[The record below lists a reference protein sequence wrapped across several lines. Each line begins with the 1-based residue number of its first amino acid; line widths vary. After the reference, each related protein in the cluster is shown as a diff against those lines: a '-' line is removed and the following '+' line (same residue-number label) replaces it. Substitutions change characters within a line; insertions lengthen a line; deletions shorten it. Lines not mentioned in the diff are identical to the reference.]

1 MQKRQKRPHRRP
13 QKLRTRLLCRSKHL
27 KILVLNGPNLN
38 LLGARETSTYG
49 QTSLVE
55 IESRLLHLAKDL
67 SSPSTAKDRMASL
80 ELEFKQSN
88 VEGELVTIIQSCLEP
103 SSNVN
108 ISGVLINPGAYGH
121 TSIAIRDAFLAV
133 AIPFVEVHVSN
144 VYAREP
150 FRHKSYLSDVAVG
163 VIAGFG
169 AKSYELGLRALYDH
183 LIVNAVK

>member
-1 MQKRQKRPHRRP
+1 M
-13 QKLRTRLLCRSKHL
+13 

-49 QTSLVE
+49 KTSLAE
-55 IESRLLHLAKDL
+55 IESRLIKLAKDI
-67 SSPSTAKDRMASL
+67 SAANSKDL

-88 VEGELVTIIQSCLEP
+88 IEGELVNIIQSCLGAE
-103 SSNVN
+103 
-108 ISGVLINPGAYGH
+108 IAGVVINPGAYGH
-121 TSIAIRDAFLAV
+121 TSIAIRDAFLAI
-133 AIPFVEVHVSN
+133 AMPFVEVHVSN

-169 AKSYELGLRALYDH
+169 ANSYELGLRALYDH
-183 LIVNAVK
+183 LISTTNQ

>member
-1 MQKRQKRPHRRP
+1 M
-13 QKLRTRLLCRSKHL
+13 

-49 QTSLVE
+49 QTSLAE
-55 IESRLLHLAKDL
+55 IESRLVKLAKEI
-67 SSPSTAKDRMASL
+67 SSDSTGKGEWANL

-88 VEGELVTIIQSCLEP
+88 VEGELVNIIQSCMRSRSVVDTDAEM
-103 SSNVN
+103 
-108 ISGVLINPGAYGH
+108 SGVLINPGAYGH

-133 AIPFVEVHVSN
+133 ALPFVEVHVSN

-169 AKSYELGLRALYDH
+169 ANSYELGLRALYDH